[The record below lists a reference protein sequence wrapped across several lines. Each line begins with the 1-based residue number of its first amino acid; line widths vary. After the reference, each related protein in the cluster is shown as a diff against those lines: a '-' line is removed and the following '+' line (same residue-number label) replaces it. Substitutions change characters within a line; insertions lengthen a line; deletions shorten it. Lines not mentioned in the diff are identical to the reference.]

1 MRRRGTGKPGGMA
14 RSSARGRWSSL
25 VMGLILPLG
34 FLASAHAQI
43 SLTPGDPFMGTG
55 RGGRHGN
62 AQENNKT
69 SPHIADLPPV
79 KEPWPRL
86 DTGAVLCKSRDDL
99 LRYQARAVAG
109 SDAGPAADCHAI
121 RQRTPIQILDRDGL
135 SRTHV
140 VSTDDAKQTGWTN
153 AYLPITPPP
162 TASTGTAMKH

>member
-1 MRRRGTGKPGGMA
+1 
-14 RSSARGRWSSL
+14 
-25 VMGLILPLG
+25 MGLILPLG
-34 FLASAHAQI
+34 FLASANAQI
-43 SLTPGDPFMGTG
+43 SLTPGDPFMGNG

-62 AQENNKT
+62 TQENNKT
-69 SPHIADLPPV
+69 PPHIADLPPV

-99 LRYQARAVAG
+99 LRYQARAVAV
-109 SDAGPAADCHAI
+109 SDAGPAPDCRAI

-153 AYLPITPPP
+153 VYLPTTPPP
-162 TASTGTAMKH
+162 AAGTGAAMKH